1 MTPAERV
8 RWLRVAQAWLS
19 TIPALYGTDGA
30 AIVSS
35 ALDAEIQRMRSRVVF
50 RRLDGARWQIHRE
63 GETPAEFACEL
74 VGLAAAWA
82 AIDAGRSRH
91 VDVREFVAS
100 GTRQADGV
108 VRTAIRKTAAQWV
121 ERHACA
127 ELASALRCISVAGGK
142 IVYRPPISAPGIITR

>member
-30 AIVSS
+30 AVVSS

-63 GETPAEFACEL
+63 GETPAEFVCEL

-91 VDVREFVAS
+91 ADVSDFVS
-100 GTRQADGV
+100 SRQADGV
-108 VRTAIRKTAAQWV
+108 IRTAIRKTAAQWV

-142 IVYRPPISAPGIITR
+142 IVYRPPTSAPGIITR